1 MLVPILLPSYND
13 PSKKQAFSYTIENG
27 QLHLQTG
34 LVSDDNIP
42 YDSLE
47 QFDGMTLLKNATPED
62 YASIEESAD
71 VFGYRTTN
79 NLITQAFSKL
89 MGLENDWYSGAI
101 AGVDFLYFTEEEL
114 EFQLIKHD
122 ETGSSY
128 VNVEN
133 GHGTFTEI
141 GTTIDPVLEDY
152 ISTFSYPSKNL
163 GDQVSNIV
171 QDNLSTS
178 SVLKMVSIQTGQ
190 VLSQRSTAVDYD
202 ANNLQML
209 FTDPSSLTE
218 NVFVKN
224 VDGKAH
230 RVFID
235 AQTYQL
241 TEEEVAPTWK
251 ELGWVKD
258 SFDFAAFKN
267 DGGNTYTYYGS
278 LANEIVYNLSQ
289 INFDPKIDTL
299 TLEVSGQKVKSLK
312 AVSDALITTDNQ
324 PVRYELDIVLEDTPR
339 AITQPALTYEYET
352 YAADAF
358 SNLTSGSLSYKA
370 VATNDL
376 YAEGNKMTT
385 IVNPDLVYFEDTI
398 VSAFGNSLSQTGYY
412 KTAQGWT
419 KFKIENGAAVALNR
433 PSPALQFKE
442 MIGLNLYD
450 YSFNYN
456 KEKTELSPVPYLKN
470 ASKYIPYKLAEE
482 GEVSDHTIRMKAS
495 DNRISEI
502 TYDVS
507 SQGYFGKET
516 VQFTYAPQGQTTA
529 VDPNVMTLLENM
541 PLDFKEPTNW
551 KEENESIYNN
561 LVKLYGDAQIADA
574 VPYLYVP
581 ELSGYWDGYFS
592 GTTVML
598 FADGASYDSKKFYDE
613 FTKKLADLGF
623 QIGKDEFDNDIYYK
637 GNIGVL
643 TGPTSLYITF
653 KIYTPTN

>member
-1 MLVPILLPSYND
+1 MKKKIFLLSVSMFVVLASCSDRRAFSSTGPSESTPLTENTSPSTSTDSSSVDELRQSIVDNLKKLSQGNYTLSYKYGTSDHEDKVTPNYNAFLNYGNILLPSYND

-27 QLHLQTG
+27 QIHLQTG

-62 YASIEESAD
+62 YASIEESAN

-79 NLITQAFSKL
+79 NLITQAFSIL

-133 GHGTFTEI
+133 GNGTFTEI

-258 SFDFAAFKN
+258 SFDFAAFK
-267 DGGNTYTYYGS
+267 
-278 LANEIVYNLSQ
+278 LS
-289 INFDPKIDTL
+289 KT
-299 TLEVSGQKVKSLK
+299 
-312 AVSDALITTDNQ
+312 
-324 PVRYELDIVLEDTPR
+324 R
-339 AITQPALTYEYET
+339 
-352 YAADAF
+352 
-358 SNLTSGSLSYKA
+358 
-370 VATNDL
+370 VATPTPIMG
-376 YAEGNKMTT
+376 AWQTRSSTT
-385 IVNPDLVYFEDTI
+385 
-398 VSAFGNSLSQTGYY
+398 
-412 KTAQGWT
+412 
-419 KFKIENGAAVALNR
+419 
-433 PSPALQFKE
+433 SPR
-442 MIGLNLYD
+442 
-450 YSFNYN
+450 S
-456 KEKTELSPVPYLKN
+456 TS
-470 ASKYIPYKLAEE
+470 IPR
-482 GEVSDHTIRMKAS
+482 S
-495 DNRISEI
+495 
-502 TYDVS
+502 
-507 SQGYFGKET
+507 
-516 VQFTYAPQGQTTA
+516 
-529 VDPNVMTLLENM
+529 TL
-541 PLDFKEPTNW
+541 
-551 KEENESIYNN
+551 
-561 LVKLYGDAQIADA
+561 
-574 VPYLYVP
+574 
-581 ELSGYWDGYFS
+581 
-592 GTTVML
+592 
-598 FADGASYDSKKFYDE
+598 
-613 FTKKLADLGF
+613 
-623 QIGKDEFDNDIYYK
+623 
-637 GNIGVL
+637 
-643 TGPTSLYITF
+643 
-653 KIYTPTN
+653 